1 MKILTI
7 LPTLNEET
15 NLKILYLQIIATKI
29 KTDLYF
35 IDDGSEDNTVKHIN
49 KFIKRKKNFK
59 IYINKRNKRLGI
71 GKAHKDGLM
80 FAYKKK
86 YDLAITMDTDLAHHP
101 RYFYNLLKL
110 IKKCDLVIG
119 SRFLKKNSTPK
130 WSLFRVWLRN
140 CSHFFTK
147 LLFKHNYDSTNSFRC
162 YKLNNINKNFLK
174 YTPDQYDFFFTSL
187 AILKKRKY
195 KIQEFPMVVY
205 GRSHGSSNM
214 RLYHIFKSVTMI
226 FIFYLKLFFIK

>member
-7 LPTLNEET
+7 LPTLNEGT
-15 NLKILYLQIIATKI
+15 NLKILYSQILATKI

-35 IDDGSEDNTVKHIN
+35 IDDGSKDNTVKYIEQLIKN
-49 KFIKRKKNFK
+49 KNNFK

-80 FAYKKK
+80 FAYKKN

-101 RYFYNLLKL
+101 KYFYNLLKL

-130 WSLFRVWLRN
+130 WSLVRVWLRN

-162 YKLNNINKNFLK
+162 YKLNNIDKNFLK
-174 YTPDQYDFFFTSL
+174 YTPDQYDFFL
-187 AILKKRKY
+187 L
-195 KIQEFPMVVY
+195 
-205 GRSHGSSNM
+205 
-214 RLYHIFKSVTMI
+214 L
-226 FIFYLKLFFIK
+226 